1 MLARVTYRSLA
12 AGTHPIQVFRPYKRK
27 NSLLRTLY
35 TVRITTKA
43 SFSAMKHRATPHH
56 ESTTP
61 QGVLLLRISTTNPPQ
76 LAHTK
81 TTRNAVQQQQLR
93 QIARTCLQSTPGRK
107 ADSTRLIKHAGSK
120 TTPPSGSQLIGTI
133 IIRGSPA
140 YGLCLLTSPPPPPV
154 DRLWPQPTTTSISPL
169 VALLRRLHGRS
180 EHIPPKLRPNG
191 PSCSTTIHH
200 PERSKT
206 PPEWIFH
213 LRRRYT
219 TRIASVFPA
228 LYSEPPSRITP
239 LLALKLATKGE
250 ALALC
255 HTPFSLSPGPLYPS
269 LSFPPLPPPPLS
281 LSAHPPGD

>member
-140 YGLCLLTSPPPPPV
+140 YGLCLLTSPPPPPLI
-154 DRLWPQPTTTSISPL
+154 DYGHNQPQPRSPPW
-169 VALLRRLHGRS
+169 S
-180 EHIPPKLRPNG
+180 
-191 PSCSTTIHH
+191 PSCVGSTAAANISLQTPPEWTFMFDDDTPPGTLKNSARMDLSSSTTIHH
-200 PERSKT
+200 PDR
-206 PPEWIFH
+206 
-213 LRRRYT
+213 
-219 TRIASVFPA
+219 
-228 LYSEPPSRITP
+228 
-239 LLALKLATKGE
+239 
-250 ALALC
+250 
-255 HTPFSLSPGPLYPS
+255 
-269 LSFPPLPPPPLS
+269 
-281 LSAHPPGD
+281 